1 MKTRNGLF
9 ADVPENLW
17 NDWHWQVANRAE
29 TVEDLKK
36 YMNVK
41 ESIARIRRIGEDK
54 VACVKR
60 GVVMPEDHCGAFKYD
75 ALKRVPPRPMKLDT
89 DKLREEDFQL

>member
-36 YMNVK
+36 KPGFDLK
-41 ESIARIRRIGEDK
+41 EGDK
-54 VACVKR
+54 IVSLVSLS
-60 GVVMPEDHCGAFKYD
+60 MTP
-75 ALKRVPPRPMKLDT
+75 LKI
-89 DKLREEDFQL
+89 DKILAIH